1 METRLRGVT
10 VTRLK
15 MPFLLLLLAIL
26 AAVPAVAADP
36 PPAPAPWNPLN
47 AFKRSPFSAEFEVY
61 SGGITGDSVGAAY
74 KTVTSGDYGARFTFG
89 FMRAINFSLDYMYS
103 NQDRTFTAVTPP
115 VGTLPTGT
123 LLMRAANLNM
133 AFGSGEIY
141 YLQTKRA
148 KFYISPGVGFV
159 RNGARSMTFITPLGT
174 ASSPILPGTA
184 VTFNLGTGVKI
195 YPWKHLGFRFD
206 VRDHVS
212 GGGTGSLGANG
223 LCSAIVPPPPECVVN
238 NAQQFFGSIPVQN
251 NLVFTLG
258 LIFKII

>member
-1 METRLRGVT
+1 MVRWRILCSV
-10 VTRLK
+10 L
-15 MPFLLLLLAIL
+15 FLMMLAPIPG
-26 AAVPAVAADP
+26 APADP

-61 SGGITGDSVGAAY
+61 TGGITGDSIGAAY

-103 NQDRTFTAVTPP
+103 NQDRSFTAVTPP
-115 VGTLPTGT
+115 VGALPTGT
-123 LLMRAANLNM
+123 LLMRAKNLNM
-133 AFGSGEIY
+133 VFGSGEIN
-141 YLQTKRA
+141 LIQTKRA

-174 ASSPILPGTA
+174 ASSPILPGSD
-184 VTFNLGTGVKI
+184 VTFNLGAGVKI

-212 GGGTGSLGANG
+212 GGGTGTFNTSG
-223 LCSAIVPPPPECVVN
+223 LCAAVVPPPPECVVN
-238 NAQQFFGSIPVQN
+238 NAQQYFGSIPVQN

-258 LIFKII
+258 LIFRII